1 MQVSLNDLP
10 RIPNP
15 AGSGDCRTWGD
26 MEGSPLQAGSVS
38 FQWGSVGSTHSMAL
52 GGPGGSKAY
61 PGRHEKVASAP
72 GWYSGS
78 VVVTLPCARKGA
90 KQRSSSKATE
100 ESVTDMKH

>member
-1 MQVSLNDLP
+1 MTFLGFPTQQGLETVGL
-10 RIPNP
+10 
-15 AGSGDCRTWGD
+15 GGD

-100 ESVTDMKH
+100 KSVTDMKY